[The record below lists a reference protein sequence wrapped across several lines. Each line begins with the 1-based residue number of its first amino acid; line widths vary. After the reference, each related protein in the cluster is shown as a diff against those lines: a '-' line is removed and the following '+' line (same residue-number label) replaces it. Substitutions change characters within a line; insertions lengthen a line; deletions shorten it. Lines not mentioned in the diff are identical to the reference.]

1 VVDETVVDGA
11 VVDLVVDLLVDGADG
26 GTYLA
31 AASYTLPYTS
41 TLGMV
46 GIEYD
51 EVDEEAVVEDTV
63 DDEAEL
69 VLLVV
74 DFSVLLV
81 LMLMLLG
88 SNVGSLM
95 SSNIDMKLSR
105 NETSLFSALVLVLQT
120 PHVRGPLI

>member
-1 VVDETVVDGA
+1 MVDETVVDGA